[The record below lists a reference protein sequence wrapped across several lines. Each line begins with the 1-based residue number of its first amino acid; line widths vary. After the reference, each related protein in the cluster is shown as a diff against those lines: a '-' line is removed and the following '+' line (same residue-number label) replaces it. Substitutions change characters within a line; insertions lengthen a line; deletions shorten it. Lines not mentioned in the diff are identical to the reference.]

1 MNIGNPYPLRTPDEV
16 MRELA
21 RKTRQL
27 RLLRKWKQ
35 ATLATRSGVTLASLR
50 RFERSGEISLKS
62 LLRLSFAL
70 GRLDDFDALLRQPE
84 AGSIRELEALALQ
97 PKSKRGTQ

>member
-1 MNIGNPYPLRTPDEV
+1 MSEDRLYSLRTPEEV
-16 MRELA
+16 ALELSQ
-21 RKTRQL
+21 KVRQL
-27 RLLRKWKQ
+27 RLVRKWKQ

-70 GRLDDFDALLRQPE
+70 GRLDDFDGLMHPPE
-84 AGSIRELEALALQ
+84 AGSIRELEAHESQ
-97 PKSKRGTQ
+97 PKRGTQ